1 MTDLHE
7 TASLCAKIA
16 DDHGFDVCTWENF
29 PTKIMFV
36 VSEIHET
43 RDEMYRP
50 YREHKVDEEMADIA
64 IRTMVILETLWP
76 GWSTGRITQR
86 RLDTKSVFEKA
97 ESLLWPMISYAV
109 KALHHW
115 RNEERTDAGQCL
127 ELLLLELWR
136 IADRLKI
143 DLDGSIQLKM
153 DVNEQRPMRNGKKRS
168 EG

>member
-1 MTDLHE
+1 MRDLHE
-7 TASLCAKIA
+7 TASLCARIA
-16 DDHGFDVCTWENF
+16 EAHGFDACTWENF
-29 PTKIMFV
+29 PTKIVFV
-36 VSEIHET
+36 VSEIDET
-43 RDEMYRP
+43 REAMAVFGGDTIR
-50 YREHKVDEEMADIA
+50 EEMTDIA
-64 IRTMVILETLWP
+64 IRTMVVLETLWP

-86 RLDTKSVFEKA
+86 AIRTQSVFTDA

-136 IADRLKI
+136 LADRLRI
-143 DLDGSIQLKM
+143 DLDSSIQIKM
-153 DVNEQRPMRNGKKRS
+153 DKNELRPMRNGKKRS